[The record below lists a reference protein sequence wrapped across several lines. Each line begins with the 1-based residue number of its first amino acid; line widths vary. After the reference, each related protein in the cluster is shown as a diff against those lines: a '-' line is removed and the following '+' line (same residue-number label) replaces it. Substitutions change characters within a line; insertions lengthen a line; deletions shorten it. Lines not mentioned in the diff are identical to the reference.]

1 MNIYQK
7 MSAIT
12 MEVNAIA
19 KNLLIEA
26 GATKYKA
33 VSEADVLAAIKP
45 IEAKHG
51 VYSYPYSRKVIDS
64 GVITS
69 LKKGYEVKQQYLRIE
84 TIYRFVNVDKPD
96 EYIDMTSYGDGVDPM
111 DKATGKAITYSDKYS
126 LLKAYK
132 CITGDDPDQYASD
145 QLVGKE
151 QTNRVVKTD
160 KDRAVAAYPDRKMM
174 LEFIDKNA
182 PEAAKVKMKDYYNV
196 GDFADMSDEQLMV
209 CFARTERF
217 MEEGV

>member
-1 MNIYQK
+1 MNIYEK

-12 MEVNAIA
+12 MEVNTVA

-33 VSEADVLAAIKP
+33 VSEGDVLAAVKP
-45 IEAKHG
+45 IEAKYG
-51 VYSYPYSRKVIDS
+51 VYSYPFSRKVIES

-69 LKKGYEVKQQYLRIE
+69 IRKGIEVKQQYLRIE
-84 TIYRFVNVDKPD
+84 TVYRFVNVEKPE

-132 CITGDDPDQYASD
+132 CITGEDPDQYASEP
-145 QLVGKE
+145 LGERRSRSVNSEKE
-151 QTNRVVKTD
+151 
-160 KDRAVAAYPDRKMM
+160 RAVASYPDRQDM
-174 LEFIDKNA
+174 LRFIEKNA
-182 PEAAKVKMKDYYNV
+182 PASAKAKMTEYYKVNS
-196 GDFADMSDEQLMV
+196 FSEMTDEQLMV

-217 MEEGV
+217 MEEGA